1 VIGATQ
7 YHRDKIIS
15 IEAKVPHYFF
25 DAVLACPLIYQ
36 IVAMIFYESSKTIGD
51 MLVKSL
57 ILKRSVAIDG
67 HITSV
72 SLEDAFWDTL
82 KEIAVAH
89 DETLSN
95 IVTGIDK
102 TRQRG
107 SNLSS
112 AIRLF
117 VLDWMR
123 SRNKRLPELRKIRNR
138 RNQPPRLKSL
148 IA

>member
-1 VIGATQ
+1 
-7 YHRDKIIS
+7 
-15 IEAKVPHYFF
+15 
-25 DAVLACPLIYQ
+25 
-36 IVAMIFYESSKTIGD
+36 MIFYENSKTIGD
-51 MLVKSL
+51 TLVNSL
-57 ILKRSVAIDG
+57 ILKRSVSVDG

-72 SLEDAFWDTL
+72 SLEDAFWDAL
-82 KEIAVAH
+82 KEIADAQH
-89 DETLSN
+89 ETLSN
-95 IVTGIDK
+95 MVTEIDR

-123 SRNKRLPELRKIRNR
+123 SGDNRLHELRKIRNR
-138 RNQPPRLKSL
+138 RNQPQRLKSL

>member
-1 VIGATQ
+1 
-7 YHRDKIIS
+7 
-15 IEAKVPHYFF
+15 
-25 DAVLACPLIYQ
+25 
-36 IVAMIFYESSKTIGD
+36 M
-51 MLVKSL
+51 KSL
-57 ILKRSVAIDG
+57 ILKRSVAVDG

-72 SLEDAFWDTL
+72 SLEDPFWSAL
-82 KEIAVAH
+82 KEIADAQH
-89 DETLSN
+89 ETLSN
-95 IVTGIDK
+95 IVTEIDR

-123 SRNKRLPELRKIRNR
+123 LGDNRLHELRKIRNR
-138 RNQPPRLKSL
+138 KNQPHCLKSL

>member
-1 VIGATQ
+1 
-7 YHRDKIIS
+7 
-15 IEAKVPHYFF
+15 
-25 DAVLACPLIYQ
+25 
-36 IVAMIFYESSKTIGD
+36 MIFYEISKTIGD
-51 MLVKSL
+51 TLVKSL

-82 KEIAVAH
+82 KEIAAAH

-117 VLDWMR
+117 VLDWMCLGDNR
-123 SRNKRLPELRKIRNR
+123 FHELRKIRNR
-138 RNQPPRLKSL
+138 KNQPRRLKSL

>member
-1 VIGATQ
+1 L
-7 YHRDKIIS
+7 D
-15 IEAKVPHYFF
+15 YFF
-25 DAVLACPLIYQ
+25 DAVLACPLKYR

-51 MLVKSL
+51 TLVKSL
-57 ILKRSVAIDG
+57 ILKRSVAVDG
-67 HITSV
+67 HMTSV
-72 SLEDAFWDTL
+72 SLENAFWGAL
-82 KEIAVAH
+82 KEIADAQH
-89 DETLSN
+89 ETLSN
-95 IVTGIDK
+95 IVTEIDK

-123 SRNKRLPELRKIRNR
+123 LGDNRLHEFSKIRNQ
-138 RNQPPRLKSL
+138 RNQSPRLKSL

>member
-1 VIGATQ
+1 
-7 YHRDKIIS
+7 
-15 IEAKVPHYFF
+15 
-25 DAVLACPLIYQ
+25 
-36 IVAMIFYESSKTIGD
+36 MIFYPSSKTIGD
-51 MLVKSL
+51 TLVKSL
-57 ILKRSVAIDG
+57 ILKRSVAVDG

-89 DETLSN
+89 DEPLSS
-95 IVTGIDK
+95 IITEIDK

-117 VLDWMR
+117 VLDWMSSGNNGLR
-123 SRNKRLPELRKIRNR
+123 ELRKIRNR
-138 RNQPPRLKSL
+138 KNQPHRVKTL